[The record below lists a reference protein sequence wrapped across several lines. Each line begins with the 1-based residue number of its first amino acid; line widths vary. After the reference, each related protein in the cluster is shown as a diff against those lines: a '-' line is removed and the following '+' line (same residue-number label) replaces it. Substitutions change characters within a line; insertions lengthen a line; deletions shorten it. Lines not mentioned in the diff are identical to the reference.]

1 MLELLKRFFAPRP
14 SVPVTET
21 RAQYAGRYWRW
32 RITIFLATTVG
43 YGFYYFIRE
52 GLSVAKT
59 TMIDQGVATAAML
72 GTFGLAHKFVYA
84 VGKTTNGFL
93 ADHTNPQRVFSV
105 ALLCSA
111 LCAIGFGS
119 SSATFLLLGFWAIN
133 GWFQSYGVPCSAV
146 SLSAWFS
153 AKQLG
158 TAYAVWGL
166 AHHIGEWAAFV
177 ISARIIDA
185 QDGSADAWR
194 WAFWTPG
201 TACLVMAAVLYVVMS
216 DRPQSR
222 GLPGPA
228 AFDALASANAGREVD
243 GDRSLATIW
252 KAQLGVLSNRWVWI
266 CGLANASMYVCR
278 YAIKDWG
285 PAYLEKVRG
294 YTMVEAADIV
304 GETSLW
310 GIAGTVIAGPL
321 SDRVFRGKRVP
332 LAVGYAVLLA
342 LGWTYFLFGSGDP
355 LLTRIALAAAGV
367 ALGGLLVFL
376 GGLIAMEISSRNA
389 AGAAVGVV
397 GGMAYVGAG
406 IQDWLSGVYL
416 QIAGTG
422 EDAVYDFSLVT
433 PFWCA
438 AAWLC
443 VVLTALMWTAEKN
456 GDPDAQER
464 TAE

>member
-1 MLELLKRFFAPRP
+1 MLGLLKRFFAPQP
-14 SVPVTET
+14 SVPVTEP
-21 RAQYAGRYWRW
+21 REAYVVRYWLW
-32 RITIFLATTVG
+32 RITIFLATTIG

-84 VGKTTNGFL
+84 MGKTTNGFL
-93 ADHTNPQRVFSV
+93 ADHTNPQRLFSV
-105 ALLCSA
+105 ALFCSA
-111 LCAIGFGS
+111 ICAIGFGS
-119 SSATFLLLGFWAIN
+119 SSLTFLLLGFWAIN

-153 AKQLG
+153 AKHLG
-158 TAYAVWGL
+158 TAYAIWGL

-185 QDGSADAWR
+185 QGGSPGAWR

-201 TACLVMAAVLYVVMS
+201 AACLVMAGVLYVVMS
-216 DRPQSR
+216 DRPESR

-228 AFDALASANAGREVD
+228 KFDGLASANSETEAD
-243 GDRSLATIW
+243 GEKSLATIW
-252 KAQLGVLSNRWVWI
+252 KAQLGVLSNRWVWV

-321 SDRVFRGKRVP
+321 SDRMFRGKRVP
-332 LAVGYAVLLA
+332 LALIYAVLLA
-342 LGWTYFLFGSGDP
+342 VGWTYFLFDSSDP
-355 LLTRIALAAAGV
+355 RWTRIALIAVGV

-416 QIAGTG
+416 RIEGKG
-422 EDAVYDFSLVT
+422 EAAVYDFSTVT

-438 AAWLC
+438 AAWIC
-443 VVLTALMWTAEKN
+443 VLLTALMWSAELR